1 MAKNHQ
7 PFEDDGRTIVS
18 MNVEGMPWYKPPR
31 EERAGAAQMTRSE
44 TRQAIF
50 AALKAALAMVTA
62 ISVALVL
69 FLLFCTEVWFQ

>member
-1 MAKNHQ
+1 MFKQHQ

-18 MNVEGMPWYKPPR
+18 MDVEGMPCHRPQNSTPS
-31 EERAGAAQMTRSE
+31 GAAQMTNRE
-44 TRQAIF
+44 TRQVIF

-69 FLLFCTEVWFQ
+69 FLLFCTEIWFK